1 MTLNDHLDLSQT
13 HAALTMIFMHL
24 SKPGLLAA
32 LSQKD
37 LNTVDYLWC
46 VHSTAIIDR
55 SWVYDFFRSFASC
68 VGNLPKPH
76 SPQHMGHHGRH
87 AQDRLRPDAPRS
99 NSAGAPDSP
108 SYRKEYMRFVSFV

>member
-1 MTLNDHLDLSQT
+1 
-13 HAALTMIFMHL
+13 MIFIDL
-24 SKPGLLAA
+24 SKPGLLAV

-68 VGNLPKPH
+68 VGNLPSAH
-76 SPQHMGHHGRH
+76 SPSHMLRVGRRH
-87 AQDRLRPDAPRS
+87 AQHRLRPDAPRS